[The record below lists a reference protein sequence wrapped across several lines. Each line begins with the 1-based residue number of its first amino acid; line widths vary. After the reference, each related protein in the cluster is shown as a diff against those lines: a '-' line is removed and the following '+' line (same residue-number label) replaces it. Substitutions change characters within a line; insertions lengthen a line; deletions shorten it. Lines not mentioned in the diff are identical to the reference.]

1 MVKRIF
7 AIFTREIRGLHEAA
21 YLLAMFTLLSQ
32 LLALLR
38 DKLLA
43 YTFGAGHAL
52 DIYYAAFRI
61 PDILFAS
68 LASMVAASIL
78 VPFFIQRQSKSH
90 DDGKKT
96 IDETFSLF
104 SIVMVLVCIVVYIYV
119 PKLIPLTLPG
129 FADSGSF
136 DQIVKITRILLLQP
150 LFFGFSNFFS
160 SITQMKHRFLLYA
173 VSPVLYNLGII
184 VGITTL
190 YPTFG
195 LDGLAYGVVFGAIL
209 HCSVHIPYVIKSG
222 LFPKFRLNV
231 DWKYI
236 KDIVKT
242 ALPRTLTLSAHQIAT
257 FFLIAIASGMVVGS
271 ISVFTLA
278 LNLQSIPLA
287 IVGASYSSAV
297 FPSLAKYYA
306 EKNRPKFLEQA
317 AMAVRHIIF
326 WSIPI
331 SALCIVLRAQ
341 IVRTILGAGK
351 FDWSD
356 TRLTAAA
363 LALFIISAVGQ
374 GLILVFVRAYYAE
387 GNTRRPL
394 IMNVFSACLIVIMA
408 FGLTRLYEYSHL
420 WRYFIETI
428 MKVGEGAS
436 VLMLPL
442 AFTIGVL
449 FNTLLHWIAFEKDF
463 RGFTG
468 MVWRTSIHS
477 LGASVIAGYAAYG
490 LLRPFADIFKTDT
503 ILGVF
508 LQGLCAG
515 ICGIV
520 IGVIVLSALRNNE
533 IREIWRT
540 LHAKIW
546 KANVGPSD
554 QLPT

>member
-21 YLLAMFTLLSQ
+21 YLLALFTFLSQ
-32 LLALLR
+32 ILALLR

-43 YTFGAGHAL
+43 YMFGAGQAL

-78 VPFFIQRQSKSH
+78 VPFFIQRETKSAE
-90 DDGKKT
+90 DGKRT
-96 IDETFSLF
+96 IDATFSLF
-104 SIVMVLVCIVVYIYV
+104 SIAMIVACLIAFVFV
-119 PKLIPLTLPG
+119 PELIPLTLPG
-129 FADSGSF
+129 FSDPGSF
-136 DQIVKITRILLLQP
+136 DQIVTITRILLLQP

-160 SITQMKHRFLLYA
+160 SITQMRHRFLLYA

-184 VGITTL
+184 VGITVL
-190 YPTFG
+190 YPNYG
-195 LDGLAYGVVFGAIL
+195 LDGLAYGVVFGAML
-209 HCSVHIPYVIKSG
+209 HCAVHVPYVIQNG
-222 LFPKFRLNV
+222 LFPKFSLNI

-242 ALPRTLTLSAHQIAT
+242 ALPRTLTLSAHQIST
-257 FFLIAIASGMVVGS
+257 FFLIALASGMVAGS
-271 ISVFTLA
+271 ISVFTFA

-297 FPSLAKYYA
+297 FPSLAKFFA
-306 EKNRPKFLEQA
+306 EKDKAKFLSHA
-317 AMAVRHIIF
+317 AMAMRHIIF

-331 SALCIVLRAQ
+331 SVLCIVLRAQ

-363 LALFIISAVGQ
+363 LALFIASAVGQ

-387 GNTRRPL
+387 GKTRRPL
-394 IMNVFSACLIVIMA
+394 IMNIASAFIIVILA
-408 FGLTRLYEYSHL
+408 FGLTWLYDASHM

-442 AFTIGVL
+442 AYTIGVL
-449 FNTLLHWIAFEKDF
+449 FNTLMHWVAFEKDF
-463 RGFTG
+463 AGFTKL
-468 MVWRTSIHS
+468 VWRTAVHSI
-477 LGASVIAGYAAYG
+477 GASVIAGYVAYG
-490 LLRPFADIFKTDT
+490 LLRPFAELFHLDT
-503 ILGVF
+503 IAGVF
-508 LQGLCAG
+508 FQGLCAG
-515 ICGIV
+515 ICGII
-520 IGVIVLSALRNNE
+520 IGIIVLSALRNE
-533 IREIWRT
+533 ELREIWKT
-540 LHAKIW
+540 LHAKVW
-546 KANVGPSD
+546 KARVGPSD